1 MRPKARTLI
10 MKGMRKGIAT
20 PITLVVL
27 MVVFTS
33 LLAATGY
40 MVLGTLKGGASERV
54 TYQAFTVAE
63 SALEAFPLLVRCGDN
78 LPSTYTLSV
87 SGGPALSATYSYPN
101 RESTVPPGG
110 GNIRVQAVAEVGGGK
125 ATLEQTFRVGCGILG
140 AVPAAL
146 TSRPRVEVSGNAK
159 IVGFDFDADS
169 GFLPVTTVSKSV
181 NLLSALDQNTKTF
194 TLDVKDATLIPIGSY
209 LRITTGG
216 TPKTYRVEGKSGNT
230 LTLTPLFTPGLTDD
244 IPSGSEALVELAPYG
259 VKAYDPSTNTLTLS
273 DARGLVK
280 GQKIRVEDYR
290 GTVENVNV
298 ETGQVKVSWEGTPPT
313 SIPEGTPLV
322 AQVLGAASSRTI
334 DTSGGGE
341 ILYGSAPSS
350 PMVPTS
356 PDDLFQRVFGMSKEE
371 FRRLYPPVSA
381 SSFGGTLQNWEI
393 KSVSGPLNLAGNREL
408 CGKGILVVFGELTVN
423 GTCPQGFQG
432 LVYVAGDYDQ
442 QGNADLRGAV
452 VVEGVANL
460 EGCGPQGGGD
470 DCWTNIA
477 GTQGKQAGGKIE
489 YDPLVLYRL
498 RIMSQGLTSVSPVSG
513 TWRRL

>member
-1 MRPKARTLI
+1 MRPKARTPIL
-10 MKGMRKGIAT
+10 KGMRKGIAT

-40 MVLGTLKGGASERV
+40 MALGALRGGASERV
-54 TYQAFTVAE
+54 TYQAFTLAE

-78 LPSTYTLSV
+78 LPSAYTLSV
-87 SGGPALSATYSYPN
+87 SKGPTLSATYLYN
-101 RESTVPPGG
+101 VKRTVPSDGDE
-110 GNIRVQAVAEVGGGK
+110 IKVQVVAEVGGGK

-140 AVPAAL
+140 TVPAAL
-146 TSRPRVEVSGNAK
+146 TSRPRVKVSGDAK
-159 IVGFDFDADS
+159 IVGFDFAADS
-169 GFLPVTTVSKSV
+169 GFLRVATVSKSV

-194 TLDVKDATLIPIGSY
+194 TLDVDDATLIPTGSY
-209 LRITTGG
+209 LRITTGD
-216 TPKTYRVEGKSGNT
+216 TPKTYRVERKSGNT
-230 LTLTPLFTPGLTDD
+230 LTLTPLFTPDSTDN
-244 IPSGSEALVELAPYG
+244 IPSGSEAPVELAPYG

-273 DARGLVK
+273 DARGLVEE
-280 GQKIRVEDYR
+280 QKIRVGDYQ
-290 GTVENVNV
+290 GTVKNVNV
-298 ETGQVKVSWEGTPPT
+298 ETGQVKVSWDGTPPT

-341 ILYGSAPSS
+341 IRYGSAPSS
-350 PMVPTS
+350 PLVPTS

-371 FRRLYPPVSA
+371 FRGLYPPVSA
-381 SSFGGTLQNWEI
+381 SDFGGTLQNWEI
-393 KSVSGPLNLAGNREL
+393 RSVSGTLNLAGNSAL
-408 CGKGILVVFGELTVN
+408 CGKGILVVFGELKVN
-423 GTCPQGFQG
+423 GTCRQGFQG

-460 EGCGPQGGGD
+460 ERCSPQGGGD

-477 GTQGKQAGGKIE
+477 GTQGEQAGGKIE
-489 YDPLVLYRL
+489 YDPLVLHRL
-498 RIMSQGLTSVSPVSG
+498 RVSQGRASVSPVSG

>member
-1 MRPKARTLI
+1 
-10 MKGMRKGIAT
+10 MRKGIAT

-40 MVLGTLKGGASERV
+40 MALGALRGGASERV
-54 TYQAFTVAE
+54 TYQAFTLAE

-78 LPSTYTLSV
+78 LPSAYTLSV

-101 RESTVPPGG
+101 RESTVPSGG
-110 GNIRVQAVAEVGGGK
+110 GNIRVQVVAQVGGGK
-125 ATLEQTFRVGCGILG
+125 ATLEQTFRVGCGIPG
-140 AVPAAL
+140 AVLAAL

-159 IVGFDFDADS
+159 IVGFDFAADS
-169 GFLPVTTVSKSV
+169 GFLRVATVRLNGSL
-181 NLLSALDQNTKTF
+181 NLLSALDQNTGTF
-194 TLDVKDATLIPIGSY
+194 NLDVDDATLIPTGSY

-230 LTLTPLFTPGLTDD
+230 LTLTPLFTRGLTDV
-244 IPSGSEALVELAPYG
+244 ILPGAPVELAPYG

-280 GQKIRVEDYR
+280 GQKVRVGSFE
-290 GTVENVNV
+290 GVVESVENV
-298 ETGQVKVSWEGTPPT
+298 QVKVSWSGTPPT

-334 DTSGGGE
+334 DTSGGGQ

-393 KSVSGPLNLAGNREL
+393 RSVSGPLNLAGNSAL

-477 GTQGKQAGGKIE
+477 GTQGRQAGGKIE
-489 YDPLVLYRL
+489 YDPLVLHRL
-498 RIMSQGLTSVSPVSG
+498 RVMSQGRASVSPVSG

>member
-1 MRPKARTLI
+1 
-10 MKGMRKGIAT
+10 MRKGIAT

-40 MVLGTLKGGASERV
+40 MALGALRGGASERV
-54 TYQAFTVAE
+54 TYQAFTLAE

-78 LPSTYTLSV
+78 LPSAYTLSV

-110 GNIRVQAVAEVGGGK
+110 GNIRVQAVAQVGGGK

-159 IVGFDFDADS
+159 IVGFDFAADS
-169 GFLPVTTVSKSV
+169 GFLPVATVRLNGSL
-181 NLLSALDQNTKTF
+181 NLLSALDQNTGTF
-194 TLDVKDATLIPIGSY
+194 NLDVDDATLIPTGSY

-230 LTLTPLFTPGLTDD
+230 LTLTPLFTRGLTDV
-244 IPSGSEALVELAPYG
+244 ILPGAPVELAPYG
-259 VKAYDPSTNTLTLS
+259 VKAYDLSTNTLTLS

-280 GQKIRVEDYR
+280 GQKVRVGSFE
-290 GTVENVNV
+290 GVVESVENV
-298 ETGQVKVSWEGTPPT
+298 QVKVSWSGTPPT

-334 DTSGGGE
+334 DTSGGGQ

-350 PMVPTS
+350 PLVPTS

-393 KSVSGPLNLAGNREL
+393 KSVSGPLNLTGNREL

-442 QGNADLRGAV
+442 QGNAGLRGAV

-498 RIMSQGLTSVSPVSG
+498 RVMSQGLTSVSPVSG

>member
-1 MRPKARTLI
+1 
-10 MKGMRKGIAT
+10 MRKGIAT

-40 MVLGTLKGGASERV
+40 MALGALRGGASERV
-54 TYQAFTVAE
+54 TYQAFTLAE

-78 LPSTYTLSV
+78 LPSAYTLSV
-87 SGGPALSATYSYPN
+87 SGGPALSATYRYPN
-101 RESTVPPGG
+101 GERTVPPGG
-110 GNIRVQAVAEVGGGK
+110 GAIKVQAVAEVGGGK
-125 ATLEQTFRVGCGILG
+125 ATLEQTFRVGCGIPG
-140 AVPAAL
+140 AVLAAL

-159 IVGFDFDADS
+159 IVGFDFAADS
-169 GFLPVTTVSKSV
+169 GFLRVATVRLNGSL
-181 NLLSALDQNTKTF
+181 NLLSALDQNTGTF
-194 TLDVKDATLIPIGSY
+194 NLDVDDATLIPTGSY

-230 LTLTPLFTPGLTDD
+230 LTLTPLFTRGLTDV
-244 IPSGSEALVELAPYG
+244 ILPGAPVELAPYG

-280 GQKIRVEDYR
+280 GQKVRVGSFE
-290 GTVENVNV
+290 GVVESVENV
-298 ETGQVKVSWEGTPPT
+298 QVKVSWSGTPPT

-334 DTSGGGE
+334 DTSGGGQ

-393 KSVSGPLNLAGNREL
+393 RSVSGPLNLAGNSAL

-477 GTQGKQAGGKIE
+477 GTQGRQAGGKIE
-489 YDPLVLYRL
+489 YDPLVLHRL
-498 RIMSQGLTSVSPVSG
+498 RVMSQGRASVSPVSG

>member
-1 MRPKARTLI
+1 
-10 MKGMRKGIAT
+10 MRKGIAT

-33 LLAATGY
+33 LLAATSY
-40 MVLGTLKGGASERV
+40 MALSTLRGGASERSA
-54 TYQAFTVAE
+54 YQAFTLAE
-63 SALEAFPLLVRCGDN
+63 SALEAFPLLVRCGGS
-78 LPSTYTLSV
+78 LPSAYTLSV
-87 SGGPALSATYSYPN
+87 SSGPTLSATYSYPDGQ
-101 RESTVPPGG
+101 TTAPPSGG
-110 GNIRVQAVAEVGGGK
+110 SIKVRAVAQHGGGK
-125 ATLEQTFRVGCGILG
+125 ATLEQTFQVRCGITG

-146 TSRPRVEVSGNAK
+146 TSRPRVEVSGNARV
-159 IVGFDFDADS
+159 VGFDFASDS
-169 GFLPVTTVSKSV
+169 GYLSLTRASLTQNL
-181 NLLSALDQNTKTF
+181 NLLSALNPNNTF
-194 TLDVKDATLIPIGSY
+194 SLSVDDATLIPTGSY

-216 TPKTYRVEGKSGNT
+216 EPKTYRVERKDGNT
-230 LTLTPLFTPGLTDD
+230 LTLTPLFQPGLAD
-244 IPSGSEALVELAPYG
+244 IILPGANVELAPYG
-259 VKAYDPSTNTLTLS
+259 VKAYDPDDRTLTLN
-273 DARGLVK
+273 DARGLVV
-280 GQKIRVEDYR
+280 GQKVRVGSYQ
-290 GTVENVNV
+290 GVVERVNV
-298 ETGQVKVSWEGTPPT
+298 ERGQVTVSWEGTPPT

-334 DTSGGGE
+334 DTSGGGQ
-341 ILYGSAPSS
+341 ILYGSAPQS

-356 PDDLFQRVFGMSKEE
+356 PNDLFQRVFGMSKEE

-381 SSFGGTLQNWEI
+381 SSFGGALQDWEI
-393 KSVSGPLNLAGNREL
+393 KSVQGPLNLTGNKVL
-408 CGKGILVVFGELTVN
+408 CGRGILVVFGELTVN

-477 GTQGKQAGGKIE
+477 GTQGRQAGGKIE

-498 RIMSQGLTSVSPVSG
+498 RVASQGITSVSPVSG

>member
-1 MRPKARTLI
+1 
-10 MKGMRKGIAT
+10 MRKGIAT

-40 MVLGTLKGGASERV
+40 MALGTLRGGASERV
-54 TYQAFTVAE
+54 TYQAFTLAE
-63 SALEAFPLLVRCGDN
+63 SALEAFPLLVRCGEN
-78 LPSTYTLSV
+78 QSLPSAYTLSV
-87 SGGPALSATYSYPN
+87 SGGPALSATYRYPN
-101 RESTVPPGG
+101 GERTAPSGG
-110 GNIRVQAVAEVGGGK
+110 GNIRVQVVAEVGGGK
-125 ATLEQTFRVGCGILG
+125 ATLEQTFRVSCGILG
-140 AVPAAL
+140 AAPAAL

-159 IVGFDFDADS
+159 IVGFDFAADS
-169 GFLPVTTVSKSV
+169 GFLRVATVRLNGSL
-181 NLLSALDQNTKTF
+181 NLLSALDQNTGTF
-194 TLDVKDATLIPIGSY
+194 NLDVDDATLIPTGSY

-230 LTLTPLFTPGLTDD
+230 LTLTPLFTPSLTDD
-244 IPSGSEALVELAPYG
+244 ILQSGAPVELAPYG

-280 GQKIRVEDYR
+280 GQKVRVGSFE
-290 GTVENVNV
+290 GVVESVENV
-298 ETGQVKVSWEGTPPT
+298 QVKVSWSGTPPT

-334 DTSGGGE
+334 DTSGGGQ

-350 PMVPTS
+350 PLVPTS

-393 KSVSGPLNLAGNREL
+393 KSVSGPLNLTGNREL

-442 QGNADLRGAV
+442 QGNADLRGTV

-498 RIMSQGLTSVSPVSG
+498 RVMSQGLTSVSPVSG

>member
-1 MRPKARTLI
+1 
-10 MKGMRKGIAT
+10 MRKGIAT

-54 TYQAFTVAE
+54 TYQAFTLAE
-63 SALEAFPLLVRCGDN
+63 SALEAFPLLVQCGEN
-78 LPSTYTLSV
+78 QSLPSAYTLSV
-87 SGGPALSATYSYPN
+87 SGGPALSATYHYPN
-101 RESTVPPGG
+101 GESTVPSGG
-110 GNIRVQAVAEVGGGK
+110 GAIKVQAVAEVGGGK

-146 TSRPRVEVSGNAK
+146 TSRPRVEVSGDAK
-159 IVGFDFDADS
+159 VVGFDFAADS
-169 GFLPVTTVSKSV
+169 GFLRVATVRLNGSL
-181 NLLSALDQNTKTF
+181 NLLSALDQNTGTF
-194 TLDVKDATLIPIGSY
+194 NLDVDDATLIPIGSY

-230 LTLTPLFTPGLTDD
+230 LTLTPLFTPDLTDD
-244 IPSGSEALVELAPYG
+244 ILQPGAPVELAPYG
-259 VKAYDPSTNTLTLS
+259 VKAYDASTNTLTLS

-280 GQKIRVEDYR
+280 GQKVRVGSFE
-290 GTVENVNV
+290 GVVESVENV
-298 ETGQVKVSWEGTPPT
+298 QVKVSWSGTPPT

-350 PMVPTS
+350 PMVPAS

-423 GTCPQGFQG
+423 GTCEKGFQG
-432 LVYVAGDYDQ
+432 LIYVAGDYDQ

-498 RIMSQGLTSVSPVSG
+498 RVMSQGLTSVSPVSG

>member
-1 MRPKARTLI
+1 
-10 MKGMRKGIAT
+10 
-20 PITLVVL
+20 
-27 MVVFTS
+27 
-33 LLAATGY
+33 
-40 MVLGTLKGGASERV
+40 
-54 TYQAFTVAE
+54 
-63 SALEAFPLLVRCGDN
+63 
-78 LPSTYTLSV
+78 
-87 SGGPALSATYSYPN
+87 
-101 RESTVPPGG
+101 
-110 GNIRVQAVAEVGGGK
+110 
-125 ATLEQTFRVGCGILG
+125 VGCGILG

-159 IVGFDFDADS
+159 IVGFDFAADS
-169 GFLPVTTVSKSV
+169 GFLRVATVRLNGSL
-181 NLLSALDQNTKTF
+181 NLLSALDQNTGTF
-194 TLDVKDATLIPIGSY
+194 NLDVDDATLIPTGSY

-230 LTLTPLFTPGLTDD
+230 LTLTPLFTRSLMDVILPGA
-244 IPSGSEALVELAPYG
+244 PVELAPYG

-280 GQKIRVEDYR
+280 EQKIRVGNYQ
-290 GTVENVNV
+290 GTVKNVNV

-322 AQVLGAASSRTI
+322 AQVLGAASSQTI
-334 DTSGGGE
+334 GISGSAQ
-341 ILYGSAPSS
+341 ILYDYARFS
-350 PMVPTS
+350 PLVPPS

-393 KSVSGPLNLAGNREL
+393 KSVSGPLNLAGNSAL

-423 GTCPQGFQG
+423 GTCPQPQGFQG

-460 EGCGPQGGGD
+460 EGCGPKGGGD

-498 RIMSQGLTSVSPVSG
+498 RVMSQGLASVSPVSG

>member
-1 MRPKARTLI
+1 
-10 MKGMRKGIAT
+10 MRKGIAT

-40 MVLGTLKGGASERV
+40 MALGTLKGGASERV

-63 SALEAFPLLVRCGDN
+63 SALEAFPLLVRCDDN
-78 LPSTYTLSV
+78 LPSAYTLSV
-87 SGGPALSATYSYPN
+87 SGGPALSATYRYPN
-101 RESTVPPGG
+101 GERTAPSDGG
-110 GNIRVQAVAEVGGGK
+110 EIKVRAVAEVGGGK
-125 ATLEQTFRVGCGILG
+125 AILEQTFRVGCGILG

-146 TSRPRVEVSGNAK
+146 TSRPRVEVRGNAN
-159 IVGFDFDADS
+159 IVGFDFAADS
-169 GFLPVTTVSKSV
+169 GFLRVATVSTSV
-181 NLLSALDQNTKTF
+181 NLLSALDQNTGTF
-194 TLDVKDATLIPIGSY
+194 TLDVDDATLIPTGSY

-230 LTLTPLFTPGLTDD
+230 LTLTPLFTRGLTDV
-244 IPSGSEALVELAPYG
+244 ILPGTPVELAPYG
-259 VKAYDPSTNTLTLS
+259 VKAYDASTNTLTLS

-334 DTSGGGE
+334 DTSGGGQ
-341 ILYGSAPSS
+341 ILYGSAPFS

-477 GTQGKQAGGKIE
+477 GTQGRQAGGKIE

-498 RIMSQGLTSVSPVSG
+498 RVMSQGRASVSPVSG

>member
-1 MRPKARTLI
+1 
-10 MKGMRKGIAT
+10 MRKGIAT

-40 MVLGTLKGGASERV
+40 MALGALRGGASERV
-54 TYQAFTVAE
+54 TYQAFTLAE

-78 LPSTYTLSV
+78 LPSAYTLSV

-101 RESTVPPGG
+101 RESTVPSGG
-110 GNIRVQAVAEVGGGK
+110 GNIRVQVVAQVGGGK
-125 ATLEQTFRVGCGILG
+125 ATLEQTFRVGCGIPG

-159 IVGFDFDADS
+159 IVGFDFAADS
-169 GFLPVTTVSKSV
+169 GFLRVATVRLNGSL
-181 NLLSALDQNTKTF
+181 NLLSALDQNTGTF
-194 TLDVKDATLIPIGSY
+194 NLDVDDATLIPTGSY

-230 LTLTPLFTPGLTDD
+230 LTLTPLFTRGLTDV
-244 IPSGSEALVELAPYG
+244 ILPGAPVELAPYG

-280 GQKIRVEDYR
+280 GQKVRVGSFE
-290 GTVENVNV
+290 GVVESVENV
-298 ETGQVKVSWEGTPPT
+298 QVKVSWSGTPPT

-334 DTSGGGE
+334 DTSGGGQ

-393 KSVSGPLNLAGNREL
+393 RSVSGPLNLAGNSAL

-477 GTQGKQAGGKIE
+477 GTQGRQAGGKIE
-489 YDPLVLYRL
+489 YDPLVLHRL
-498 RIMSQGLTSVSPVSG
+498 RVMSQGRASVSPVSG

>member
-1 MRPKARTLI
+1 
-10 MKGMRKGIAT
+10 MRKGIAT

-40 MVLGTLKGGASERV
+40 MALGTLRGGASERV
-54 TYQAFTVAE
+54 TYQAFTLAE

-78 LPSTYTLSV
+78 LPSAYTLSV

-101 RESTVPPGG
+101 RESTVPSGG
-110 GNIRVQAVAEVGGGK
+110 GNIRVQVVAQVGGGK
-125 ATLEQTFRVGCGILG
+125 ATLEQTFRVGCGIPG

-159 IVGFDFDADS
+159 IVGFDFAADS
-169 GFLPVTTVSKSV
+169 GFLRVATVRLNGSL
-181 NLLSALDQNTKTF
+181 NLLSALDQNTGTF
-194 TLDVKDATLIPIGSY
+194 NLDVDDATLIPTGSY

-230 LTLTPLFTPGLTDD
+230 LTLTPLFTRGLTDV
-244 IPSGSEALVELAPYG
+244 ILPGAPVELAPYG

-280 GQKIRVEDYR
+280 GQKVRVGSFE
-290 GTVENVNV
+290 GVVESVENV
-298 ETGQVKVSWEGTPPT
+298 QVKVSWSGTPPT

-334 DTSGGGE
+334 DTSGGGQ

-393 KSVSGPLNLAGNREL
+393 RSVSGPLNLAGNSAL

-477 GTQGKQAGGKIE
+477 GTQGRQAGGKIE
-489 YDPLVLYRL
+489 YDPLVLHRL
-498 RIMSQGLTSVSPVSG
+498 RVMSQGRASVSPVSG

>member
-1 MRPKARTLI
+1 
-10 MKGMRKGIAT
+10 MRKGIAT

-40 MVLGTLKGGASERV
+40 MALGTLKGGASERV

-63 SALEAFPLLVRCGDN
+63 SALEAFPLLVRCGEN
-78 LPSTYTLSV
+78 QSLPSAYTLSV
-87 SGGPALSATYSYPN
+87 SGGPALSATYHYPN
-101 RESTVPPGG
+101 RERTVPSGG
-110 GNIRVQAVAEVGGGK
+110 GNIRVQVVAQVGGGK

-159 IVGFDFDADS
+159 IVGFDFAADS
-169 GFLPVTTVSKSV
+169 GFLRVATVRLNGSL
-181 NLLSALDQNTKTF
+181 NLLSALDQNTGTF
-194 TLDVKDATLIPIGSY
+194 NLDVDDATLIPTGSY

-230 LTLTPLFTPGLTDD
+230 LTLTPLFTPDLNDD
-244 IPSGSEALVELAPYG
+244 ILPEAPVELAPYG

-280 GQKIRVEDYR
+280 GQKVRVGSFESVVES
-290 GTVENVNV
+290 VENV
-298 ETGQVKVSWEGTPPT
+298 QVKVSWSGTPPT

-334 DTSGGGE
+334 DTSGGGQ

-350 PMVPTS
+350 PLVPTS

-393 KSVSGPLNLAGNREL
+393 KSVSGPLNLAGDREL

-489 YDPLVLYRL
+489 YDPLVFYRL
-498 RIMSQGLTSVSPVSG
+498 RVMSQGLTSVSPVSG

>member
-1 MRPKARTLI
+1 
-10 MKGMRKGIAT
+10 MRKGIAT

-40 MVLGTLKGGASERV
+40 MALGTLRGGASERV
-54 TYQAFTVAE
+54 TYQAFTLAE
-63 SALEAFPLLVRCGDN
+63 SALEAFPLLVRCGEN
-78 LPSTYTLSV
+78 QSLPSAYTLSV
-87 SGGPALSATYSYPN
+87 SGGPALSATYRYPN
-101 RESTVPPGG
+101 GERTAPSGG
-110 GNIRVQAVAEVGGGK
+110 GNIRVQVVAEVGGGK

-159 IVGFDFDADS
+159 IVGFDFAADS
-169 GFLPVTTVSKSV
+169 GFLRVATVRLNGSL
-181 NLLSALDQNTKTF
+181 NLLSALDQNTGTF
-194 TLDVKDATLIPIGSY
+194 NLDVDDATLIPTGSY

-230 LTLTPLFTPGLTDD
+230 LTLTPLFTRGLMDVILPGA
-244 IPSGSEALVELAPYG
+244 PVELAPYG
-259 VKAYDPSTNTLTLS
+259 VKAYDLSTNTLTLS

-280 GQKIRVEDYR
+280 GQKVRVGSFE
-290 GTVENVNV
+290 GVVESVENV
-298 ETGQVKVSWEGTPPT
+298 QVKVSWSGTPPT

-334 DTSGGGE
+334 DTSGGGQ

-350 PMVPTS
+350 PLVPTS

-393 KSVSGPLNLAGNREL
+393 KSVSGPLNLTGNREL

-498 RIMSQGLTSVSPVSG
+498 RVMSRGLTSVSPVSG